1 MKNKDISL
9 TKAQKGYLNASMN
22 RVSRSFALVTPCLE
36 DPLNDFMAVAYLV
49 CRVVDNIEDCG
60 RPLDWKRLRYS
71 EFNQLLSEPAQAREV
86 LSCWEAEDW
95 PGLTSDE
102 KQMMSIGGGLPL
114 WLIYAQ
120 APDEIRSTIRNWS
133 SSMAEGMENTEDPDR
148 PPTFINCRGVR
159 LLERKWD
166 YDQYCYY
173 VAGTVGHMTTELVI
187 SHYGLTGKTGSV
199 LTDLCEACGRGLQK
213 TNIIKDFK
221 NDLERGICY
230 LPGEWMRD
238 AMFSPLSLAG
248 APLSFKQ
255 KVIKD
260 VLRELRDFV
269 SYFAA
274 LPREAAGYRLASLMC
289 LLPAYQTI
297 LKAARNH
304 EKLFTPEH
312 QVKVSRLT
320 FYRCIRD
327 AKSMARSNEAVLRYA
342 QEIERMIERAFEGA
356 KSALAIEIENEKSS
370 RPDPHHLSA

>member
-1 MKNKDISL
+1 MENTDLSL

-22 RVSRSFALVTPCLE
+22 KVSRSFALVTPCLE
-36 DPLNDFMAVAYLV
+36 DPLNDYMAVAYLV

-60 RPLDWKRLRYS
+60 RPLDWKKLRYS
-71 EFNQLLSEPAQAREV
+71 EFNQILSEPAQAREI

-95 PGLTSDE
+95 PGLTPDE
-102 KQMMSIGGGLPL
+102 KQMMSVEGGLPL
-114 WLIYAQ
+114 WQIYAQ
-120 APDEIRSTIRNWS
+120 ASDEIRSSIHRWS
-133 SSMAEGMENTEDPDR
+133 LVMAKGMESTEDPDR
-148 PPTFINCRGVR
+148 PPSFINRQGVR
-159 LLERKWD
+159 LLERKRD

-187 SHYGLTGKTGSV
+187 SHYGLTKETASV
-199 LTDLCEACGRGLQK
+199 LTGLCEACGRGLQK

-221 NDLERGICY
+221 NDLARGICY
-230 LPGEWMRD
+230 LPDEWMQET
-238 AMFSPLSLAG
+238 MFSPLSLDG

-260 VLRELRDFV
+260 VLHELCDFV

-274 LPREAAGYRLASLMC
+274 LPHEAAGYRLASLMC

-327 AKSMARSNEAVLRYA
+327 AKSMASSNEAVMHYA
-342 QEIERMIERAFEGA
+342 REIERQIDKTFTGA
-356 KSALAIEIENEKSS
+356 KSALAIESEKNS
-370 RPDPHHLSA
+370 RPDLYHLRA

>member
-1 MKNKDISL
+1 MVNKDINL

-22 RVSRSFALVTPCLE
+22 KVSRSFALVTPCLE

-71 EFNQLLSEPAQAREV
+71 EFNQILSEPAQAREI

-95 PGLTSDE
+95 PGLTPDE
-102 KQMMSIGGGLPL
+102 KQMMSIEGGLPL

-120 APDEIRSTIRNWS
+120 APDDIRSTIRHWS
-133 SSMAEGMENTEDPDR
+133 LVMAKGMESTEDPDSS
-148 PPTFINCRGVR
+148 PSFINQQGVR
-159 LLERKWD
+159 LLERKQD

-173 VAGTVGHMTTELVI
+173 VAGTVGHMITELVI
-187 SHYGLTGKTGSV
+187 SHYGLTKEIANV

-213 TNIIKDFK
+213 TNIVKDFK
-221 NDLERGICY
+221 DDLAMGICY
-230 LPGEWMRD
+230 IPDEWMQE

-248 APLSFKQ
+248 APLNFKQ

-260 VLRELRDFV
+260 VLRELYDFV
-269 SYFAA
+269 SYFTA
-274 LPREAAGYRLASLMC
+274 LPYEAAGYRLASLMC

-304 EKLFTPEH
+304 VKLFTPEH

-327 AKSMARSNEAVLRYA
+327 AKSMASSNEAVLNYA
-342 QEIERMIERAFEGA
+342 KEIERQIDKAFGGD
-356 KSALAIEIENEKSS
+356 KSALAIESQKAQDLICTT
-370 RPDPHHLSA
+370 